1 MSVETTNEHVANRRY
16 LRLRAAVA
24 GALGVGLA
32 IALIGGLT
40 LDAPS
45 GDTSMRISSA
55 AAGGADERT
64 EAIERWL
71 TENSDLPAEYT
82 GSCAD
87 TATPGTVCSS
97 LQEELD
103 DVEIHIVGLHASD
116 AGMDVLLE
124 RDNGGWTVA
133 SAAPWPELGEPYDG
147 PPWSPM
153 TAITAWWSER
163 AADAYEA
170 PDAVH
175 LPSCDDADGISTT
188 EQTLLCST
196 LVEDLGDTRVYDSGR
211 AGAPADV
218 RITVVEQ
225 PDRTWA
231 VTETLAR

>member
-1 MSVETTNEHVANRRY
+1 MSVETPTEHAATRRY

-24 GALGVGLA
+24 GAVGVGLA
-32 IALIGGLT
+32 IALVGGLA
-40 LDAPS
+40 LEAPS
-45 GDTSMRISSA
+45 GDAPTRVSSA
-55 AAGGADERT
+55 AAGGTDERT
-64 EAIERWL
+64 EAIEHWL
-71 TENSDLPAEYT
+71 TEHSDLSAEYT

-87 TATPGTVCSS
+87 TGTVGAVCSS
-97 LQEELD
+97 LQEDLGD
-103 DVEIHIVGLHASD
+103 IEIHVVGLHATD

-124 RDNGGWTVA
+124 RDNGGWAVA
-133 SAAPWPELGEPYDG
+133 STAPWPELGEPYDG

-175 LPSCDDADGISTT
+175 LPSCDDADGIPTT

-218 RITVVEQ
+218 RITVAEQ